1 MIDLSVVEFLKSQK
15 NLLAF
20 SAGIDSSALFFLL
33 LENNI
38 KFDVAIV
45 DYQQREQSKQEVA
58 YAQTLCEQYHKKC
71 FTATYENDSFS
82 EKDARDFRYDFFESI
97 IKQHS
102 YQTLLMAHQLNDQ
115 LEWFMMQLGKGS
127 GLVEL
132 LGMQTFTQKNS
143 YTLVR
148 PLLDLSKEELLEYLE
163 QKSIKYFVDESN
175 IDTKYKR
182 NKIRKDFTNEFLSSY
197 KEGVKKSFEYLNKDQ
212 QTLMGKT
219 RKIFEIKE
227 FSLYQFTNM
236 NSAIRVIDKE
246 CKLRG
251 ILLSSSTRD
260 EILSQKQIVVS
271 HRLAIAFESNRIYIA
286 PYSRITMPKEF
297 KELCRVNNIP
307 QNIRPYLFEAQINID
322 EIVR

>member
-1 MIDLSVVEFLKSQK
+1 MIDSSVVEFLKSKK

-20 SAGIDSSALFFLL
+20 SAGIDSTALFFLL

-38 KFDVAIV
+38 EFDIAIV
-45 DYQQREQSKQEVA
+45 DYNQRAQSKEEVA
-58 YAQTLCEQYHKKC
+58 YAQMLCETHGKKC
-71 FTATYENDSFS
+71 FLSSYEKQSFS
-82 EKDARDFRYDFFESI
+82 EKDARDFRYDFFEKL
-97 IKQHS
+97 IKEHS
-102 YQTLLMAHQLNDQ
+102 YDTLLTAHQLNDQ

-148 PLLDLSKEELLEYLE
+148 PLLQVSKDELLEYLE
-163 QKSIKYFVDESN
+163 KNDIKYFVDESN

-182 NKIRKDFTNEFLSSY
+182 NQIRKDFTNEFLLQY

-219 RKIFEIKE
+219 RKILEIKE
-227 FSLYQFTNM
+227 FSLYVFTNM

-246 CKLRG
+246 CKQRG

-286 PYSRITMPKEF
+286 PYCRATMPKEF
-297 KELCRVNNIP
+297 KELCRLNNIP
-307 QNIRPYLFEAQINID
+307 QNIRAYLFEAQINID
-322 EIVR
+322 EIVK

>member
-1 MIDLSVVEFLKSQK
+1 MIDSSVVEFLKSQK

-20 SAGIDSSALFFLL
+20 SAGIDSSALLFLL
-33 LENNI
+33 LEQNI
-38 KFDVAIV
+38 DFDIAIV
-45 DYQQREQSKQEVA
+45 DYNQREQSKDEVA
-58 YAQTLCEQYHKKC
+58 YAQHLASKYHKQC
-71 FTATYENDSFS
+71 FTTSYEKQSFS
-82 EKDARDFRYDFFESI
+82 EKDARDFRYDFFE
-97 IKQHS
+97 KLVKEHS
-102 YQTLLMAHQLNDQ
+102 YDTLLTAHQLNDQ

-132 LGMQTFTQKNS
+132 LGMQTFTQKDS

-148 PLLDLSKEELLEYLE
+148 PLLDSSKDELLEYLE
-163 QKSIKYFVDESN
+163 KNEIKYFVDESN

-182 NKIRKDFTNEFLSSY
+182 NLIRKEFSNEFLLQY

-246 CKLRG
+246 CKQRG

-286 PYSRITMPKEF
+286 PYSRETMPKEF

-307 QNIRPYLFEAQINID
+307 QNIRPYLFEVQINID
-322 EIVR
+322 EIVK